1 MIIYVVVHEMG
12 EYSDYGCWNEGV
24 FKDKEE
30 AIRFITNK
38 GYTVMEGKEYSR
50 PGTNHNSDVYTI
62 EEWEVN

>member
-1 MIIYVVVHEMG
+1 MIYVVTHEMG
-12 EYSDYGCWNEGV
+12 EYSDYGHWNEGV

-30 AIRFITNK
+30 AIRFVTSK
-38 GYTVMEGKEYSR
+38 GYRVKKGKEYSR